1 MRQLLDREEYYANF
15 CDPIYNEIYVDWY
28 SPTIYN
34 IYFNDNYVNNDN
46 IKMTTM
52 TVMMSLIVSSLI
64 S

>member
-1 MRQLLDREEYYANF
+1 MRQLFDREEYYANF
-15 CDPIYNEIYVDWY
+15 GDPIYNETYVDWY
-28 SPTIYN
+28 SPSIYN

-52 TVMMSLIVSSLI
+52 TVMMSLIISSLI